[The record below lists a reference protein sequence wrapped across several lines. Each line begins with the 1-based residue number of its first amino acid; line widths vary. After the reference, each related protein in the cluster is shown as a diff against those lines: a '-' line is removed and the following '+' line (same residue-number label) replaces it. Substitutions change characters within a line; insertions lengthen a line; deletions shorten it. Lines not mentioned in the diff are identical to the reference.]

1 MDVIPPNMDSLIG
14 YFSFPPNMDVIQE
27 SQGWWDILIRLSGDF
42 FLAQMDRE
50 KPHQKTLDSTFCFS
64 NRSTVDLGLF

>member
-42 FLAQMDRE
+42 SSLKWTGKSHTKKLLIRPSAF
-50 KPHQKTLDSTFCFS
+50 PT
-64 NRSTVDLGLF
+64 GLRLI